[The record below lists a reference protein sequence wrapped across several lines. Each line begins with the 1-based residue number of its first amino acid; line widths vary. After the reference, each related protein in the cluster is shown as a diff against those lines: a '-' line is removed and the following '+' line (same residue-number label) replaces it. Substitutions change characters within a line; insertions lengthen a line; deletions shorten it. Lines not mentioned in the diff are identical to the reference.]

1 MKSTES
7 FAAIERFGK
16 HIVTTSEAAVL
27 WRSTLTTASKR
38 LSRLKASGLVQEISS
53 GVWAVGTS
61 TPDILEVVPVL
72 TAPYPSYVSMYS
84 ALFIHGMIDQIPRAL
99 HVVSLGRQKRVAT
112 KVSSVVIHRLQ
123 PELFGGYEGQTSL
136 RAGVATAEK
145 ALFDTVVVLSARSGM
160 VTLPEIDLPDSFDRG
175 EIEYWSEKILASR
188 VRTMTSRNLDRIIDL
203 ADAGSGSLA

>member
-1 MKSTES
+1 
-7 FAAIERFGK
+7 
-16 HIVTTSEAAVL
+16 
-27 WRSTLTTASKR
+27 
-38 LSRLKASGLVQEISS
+38 
-53 GVWAVGTS
+53 
-61 TPDILEVVPVL
+61 
-72 TAPYPSYVSMYS
+72 
-84 ALFIHGMIDQIPRAL
+84 
-99 HVVSLGRQKRVAT
+99 VSLGRQKRVAT